1 MTRIQTLRFV
11 CAMKRD
17 VVRSI
22 VIFLLLSLVFA
33 LVSCEEKIPDL
44 SKKERDPRLL
54 GQWTRVEEDEDI
66 LPSEVRTL
74 EFKLPGY
81 CISFAYSGSWDFF
94 YTEEDNHLF
103 IVIPAPGFKYSGWAH
118 EYYYLVEKDKFY
130 LWSSKADML
139 ARKYQA
145 ATMYIKASKS

>member
-1 MTRIQTLRFV
+1 
-11 CAMKRD
+11 MKRNFFIS
-17 VVRSI
+17 V
-22 VIFLLLSLVFA
+22 LLLLGLFFSIGLA
-33 LVSCEEKIPDL
+33 SCREEIPDL

-54 GQWTRVEEDEDI
+54 GQWTRVEEDEDT

-103 IVIPAPGFKYSGWAH
+103 IVNPAPGFKYSGWAH

-145 ATMYIKASKS
+145 ATAYIKAPKS

>member
-1 MTRIQTLRFV
+1 M
-11 CAMKRD
+11 
-17 VVRSI
+17 
-22 VIFLLLSLVFA
+22 
-33 LVSCEEKIPDL
+33 
-44 SKKERDPRLL
+44 
-54 GQWTRVEEDEDI
+54 
-66 LPSEVRTL
+66 RTL

-103 IVIPAPGFKYSGWAH
+103 IVVPAPGFKYSGWAH

-145 ATMYIKASKS
+145 ATAYIKAPKS